1 MNTEFEEDLEY
12 FIQDWHWDKR
22 SHEFAR
28 KMAIFMFGFF
38 EYLKSEKLSE
48 ATRRKHESN
57 CQLIGKFIADYGYHD
72 EFRPEIL
79 TGQPD
84 YINEFKRKVWNTPY
98 MVQSYKTTWR
108 KLAKYAISQI
118 KNKA

>member
-12 FIQDWHWDKR
+12 FIQDWHWDKK

-28 KMAIFMFGFF
+28 KMALLMFGFF
-38 EYLKSEKLSE
+38 EYMKSEKLSE
-48 ATRRKHESN
+48 STRRKHESN
-57 CQLIGKFIADYGYHD
+57 CQLIGKFIADYGYYD

-84 YINEFKRKVWNTPY
+84 YINEFKRKVWNTQY

-108 KLAKYAISQI
+108 KLAKYAI
-118 KNKA
+118 